1 MLLGGVKGMNIVFL
15 ILENLYKSISGLYVN
30 YIKSYVEIFKSRS
43 LATIFDGGVC
53 CLYVARGVIRV

>member
-43 LATIFDGGVC
+43 LAAILDGGVC
-53 CLYVARGVIRV
+53 CLYVARG